1 VGDPSGKW
9 QLPTDISV
17 RQPANTGVVDW
28 AGRVLAL
35 YERDLPYELD
45 GALRTLG
52 TSKLGAWKGASA
64 MSLPSCMRE
73 LECVVAWMD
82 GCAPRH

>member
-1 VGDPSGKW
+1 MSGGCCTGKLLYKGAFTVGDPSGKW

-28 AGRVLAL
+28 AQRILAL

-52 TSKLGAWKGASA
+52 TTKLGAWKGV
-64 MSLPSCMRE
+64 LH
-73 LECVVAWMD
+73 
-82 GCAPRH
+82 AP